1 MPTEGAGKPKRIYAR
16 VDPTK
21 CKAYSV
27 CGNLAPSVFLIDE
40 WGFGYAENGDVTAE
54 NRRSIERAVRAC
66 PVKAIEIIE
75 D

>member
-1 MPTEGAGKPKRIYAR
+1 MSTEEAGVSRRVYVR

-27 CGNLAPSVFLIDE
+27 CGNLAPSVFQIDE
-40 WGFGYAENGDVTAE
+40 WGFGYVENGDVTPE
-54 NRRSIERAVRAC
+54 NRRSIERAARAC
-66 PVKAIEIIE
+66 PVKAIDIIE